1 VSAIDGAATVSD
13 HESGGG
19 SGQPRPPWAYVGLGF
34 EIVVPIVLG
43 LLLGLWLDTRWGTRP
58 WLAVT
63 GVLLGIA
70 AGFYNFFR
78 VVLGTTKGGT

>member
-1 VSAIDGAATVSD
+1 LG
-13 HESGGG
+13 GGG
-19 SGQPRPPWAYVGLGF
+19 SGPQARPPWAYVGLGF

-43 LLLGLWLDTRWGTRP
+43 LLLGLWLDGRWGTRP
-58 WLAVT
+58 WLAVV

-78 VVLGTTKGGT
+78 VVLGATKGSR

>member
-1 VSAIDGAATVSD
+1 MSGR
-13 HESGGG
+13 EGGGG
-19 SGQPRPPWAYVGLGF
+19 SQPRPPWAYVGLGF

-43 LLLGLWLDTRWGTRP
+43 LLLGLWLDGRWGTRP

-63 GVLLGIA
+63 GVVLGIA

-78 VVLGTTKGGT
+78 VVLGATKVGR